1 MGMANFPANLA
12 RMYFETIRQMHKMLG
27 QLSKWLDAANA
38 FAAGR
43 KFDPANL
50 LPSRL
55 APDQFPFVRQ
65 VQSVCD
71 TAKLA
76 SARLTGRQAPPH
88 PDTEK
93 SLEELQIRIRVVQAY
108 LDEFTPADFETSATR
123 IISNPRWEGKV
134 MTGADYLR
142 EHAIPNFYFHA
153 AHAYALLR
161 HNGVSLG
168 KLDFLGAVTLKS
180 P

>member
-1 MGMANFPANLA
+1 MANFPANLA
-12 RMYFETIRQMHKMLG
+12 RMYFETIRQMHRILG

-38 FAAGR
+38 FAASK

-76 SARLTGRQAPPH
+76 AARLTGRQAPSH

-93 SLEELQIRIRVVQAY
+93 SLEELQARIRAVQGY
-108 LDEFTPADFETSATR
+108 LDEFSPADFETAATR
-123 IISNPRWEGKV
+123 VVSSPRWEGKV
-134 MTGADYLR
+134 MSGADYLR
-142 EHAIPNFYFHA
+142 EHGIPNFYFHA
-153 AHAYALLR
+153 SHAYALLR
-161 HNGVSLG
+161 HNGVSLC
-168 KLDFLGAVTLKS
+168 KADFLGAISLKA

>member
-1 MGMANFPANLA
+1 MANFRANLA

-27 QLSKWLDAANA
+27 QLSKWLDAAAA
-38 FAAGR
+38 FAATR

-55 APDQFPFVRQ
+55 APDQFPFVKQ
-65 VQSVCD
+65 VQSACD

-76 SARLTGRQAPPH
+76 AARLTGRQAPSH

-93 SLEELQIRIRVVQAY
+93 SLDELQARIRTVQGY
-108 LDEFTPADFETSATR
+108 LDEFSPADFETAATR

-134 MTGADYLR
+134 MSGADYLR
-142 EHAIPNFYFHA
+142 EHGIPNFYFHA
-153 AHAYALLR
+153 SHAYALLR

-168 KLDFLGAVTLKS
+168 KVDFLGPISLKA

>member
-1 MGMANFPANLA
+1 MANFRANLS

-27 QLSKWLDAANA
+27 QLSKWLDVAAA
-38 FAAGR
+38 FAASK

-65 VQSVCD
+65 VQSACD

-76 SARLTGRQAPPH
+76 AARLTGRQPPPH
-88 PDTEK
+88 PDTEA
-93 SLEELQIRIRVVQAY
+93 SLDELKARIKAVQGY
-108 LDEFTPADFETSATR
+108 LDEFSAADFEASATR
-123 IISNPRWEGKV
+123 VVSSPRWEGKV
-134 MTGADYLR
+134 MSGADYLR
-142 EHAIPNFYFHA
+142 EHGIPNFYFHLS
-153 AHAYALLR
+153 HSYALLR

-168 KLDFLGAVTLKS
+168 KADFLGPLPLKT

>member
-1 MGMANFPANLA
+1 MANFRANLA

-38 FAAGR
+38 FAAGK
-43 KFDPANL
+43 KFDSANI

-55 APDQFPFVRQ
+55 APDQFPFVKQ
-65 VQSVCD
+65 VQSACD

-76 SARLTGRQAPPH
+76 AARLTGRQAPPH

-93 SLEELQIRIRVVQAY
+93 SLEELQIRVRVVQAY

-123 IISNPRWEGKV
+123 VVSNPRWEGKV
-134 MTGADYLR
+134 LSGADYLR
-142 EHAIPNFYFHA
+142 EHGIPNFYFHT

-168 KLDFLGAVTLKS
+168 KADFLGPLPLKA